1 MKQELIISYTENMD
15 VLQEE
20 RKFMQIFQ
28 RERISI
34 VAGWIGMRFIAPM
47 TFKGGCDKEV
57 FNIWLEKMLYQF
69 PLYKQ
74 RIENNGKKPY

>member
-1 MKQELIISYTENMD
+1 MD

-57 FNIWLEKMLYQF
+57 FNIWGET
-69 PLYKQ
+69 
-74 RIENNGKKPY
+74 

>member
-28 RERISI
+28 GELERES
-34 VAGWIGMRFIAPM
+34 V
-47 TFKGGCDKEV
+47 
-57 FNIWLEKMLYQF
+57 
-69 PLYKQ
+69 
-74 RIENNGKKPY
+74 